1 MAVSSRKGRRSVPAA
16 PKKRAMHDVKERCK
30 RAMYWGPVNLELSMP
45 TYDYCC
51 TACEHEFEYFQS
63 ISSPVKRK
71 CPACGR
77 LKLKRLIGPGAA
89 IMFKGSGF
97 YETDYRSESYKKRAA
112 EEKEAAS
119 PSKESKDKSKS
130 DAKGDQA
137 KTEPKTAPKT
147 ETTSKQTSSKN
158 SAGNKAGE

>member
-1 MAVSSRKGRRSVPAA
+1 
-16 PKKRAMHDVKERCK
+16 
-30 RAMYWGPVNLELSMP
+30 MP

-51 TACEHEFEYFQS
+51 TACNHEFEHFQS

-71 CPACGR
+71 CPACGQLR
-77 LKLKRLIGPGAA
+77 LKRLIGPGAA

-119 PSKESKDKSKS
+119 PSKGSKEESKSEGKANQSKTEAKAGTSAKETSRDNSATSKS
-130 DAKGDQA
+130 GQ
-137 KTEPKTAPKT
+137 
-147 ETTSKQTSSKN
+147 
-158 SAGNKAGE
+158 

>member
-1 MAVSSRKGRRSVPAA
+1 
-16 PKKRAMHDVKERCK
+16 
-30 RAMYWGPVNLELSMP
+30 MP

-51 TACEHEFEYFQS
+51 NACDHEFEYFQS
-63 ISSPVKRK
+63 INSPVKRK
-71 CPACGR
+71 CPACGQ

-119 PSKESKDKSKS
+119 PSKESKGESKGESKS
-130 DAKGDQA
+130 DGKADQ
-137 KTEPKTAPKT
+137 PKT
-147 ETTSKQTSSKN
+147 ESKGKATSNETSSGS
-158 SAGNKAGE
+158 SAASKGGE

>member
-1 MAVSSRKGRRSVPAA
+1 
-16 PKKRAMHDVKERCK
+16 
-30 RAMYWGPVNLELSMP
+30 MP

-112 EEKEAAS
+112 EEKKAAS

-130 DAKGDQA
+130 DAKGDQT
-137 KTEPKTAPKT
+137 KTEPKAEKTSEQTAT
-147 ETTSKQTSSKN
+147 KN